1 MAFLLHFA
9 ATVICTSGSFSSMTR
24 NSTIFEM
31 STVGPDIFLG
41 ELLYL
46 QWVPR
51 DVMLLCY
58 CYGTLNSNDIGMW
71 SMSRG
76 DKLLSY
82 LSPNISLSEK
92 S

>member
-51 DVMLLCY
+51 DVMVLCY
-58 CYGTLNSNDIGMW
+58 CYGTLNSNDIAMW
-71 SMSRG
+71 SMSR
-76 DKLLSY
+76 
-82 LSPNISLSEK
+82 
-92 S
+92 